1 MHRNR
6 PFSSLQRCALRHAAT
21 VSIARQHRLPMT
33 AEVLRI
39 LPPEGVRGRAKTH
52 HEHLSAPHGQCVM
65 VCSEASLDL
74 TSCPRRYATGAADL
88 AT

>member
-39 LPPEGVRGRAKTH
+39 LPPEGVTGRAKTQ
-52 HEHLSAPHGQCVM
+52 HEHLSAPHGQCM
-65 VCSEASLDL
+65 TVCSGASLDP
-74 TSCPRRYATGAADL
+74 TPCPSRFATGAADL